1 MNNLRFLKS
10 FFILFMLLFTLNN
23 HAYADCQPNIRIENF
38 WIVQPPDIARS
49 TAGYGVIK
57 NTGNAAD
64 TLLKV
69 SSNAG
74 SVMMHKTEVK
84 SGIAKMIHLSGK
96 VIEAGSELVFKPMS
110 YHLMFSDLAESV
122 YHQGEKVTLI
132 FEFEQSGIIK
142 VEVPVRASWE

>member
-1 MNNLRFLKS
+1 MNNAHVFKS
-10 FFILFMLLFTLNN
+10 IFILLALLFTLGN
-23 HAYADCQPNIRIENF
+23 HAYADCQPNIKIENF
-38 WIVQPPDIARS
+38 WVVQPPEIARR

-74 SVMMHKTEVK
+74 SVMMHKTEIT

-122 YHQGEKVTLI
+122 YHQGEEVTLT